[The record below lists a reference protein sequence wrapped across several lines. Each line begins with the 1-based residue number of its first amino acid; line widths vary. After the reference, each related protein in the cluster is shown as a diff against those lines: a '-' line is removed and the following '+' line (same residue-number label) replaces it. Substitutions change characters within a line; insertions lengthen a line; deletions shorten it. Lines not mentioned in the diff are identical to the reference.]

1 MQTCSFGLQVY
12 LPMDIILTKEI
23 GISLLEAYKARTNVA
38 KKAVHCQAPAGSE
51 EVVL

>member
-12 LPMDIILTKEI
+12 LPIIILTKDI